1 MQQRVFVYPV
11 YMYYHPTGTTQTMLA
26 VAFVNTLTQQVQA
39 MWQSISLQ
47 MPLLYK
53 FPQTKPNQEILLY
66 TRSRRRN

>member
-47 MPLLYK
+47 MPLLK
-53 FPQTKPNQEILLY
+53 VPPN
-66 TRSRRRN
+66 